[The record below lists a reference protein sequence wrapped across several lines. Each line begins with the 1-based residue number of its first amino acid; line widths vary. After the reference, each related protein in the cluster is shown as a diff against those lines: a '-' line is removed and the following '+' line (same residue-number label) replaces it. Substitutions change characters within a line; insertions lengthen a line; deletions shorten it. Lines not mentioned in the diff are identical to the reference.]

1 MSNDWGRL
9 MTTRADVLVIGGGI
23 VGVSSA
29 YYLARDGL
37 NVHLVEQGDIAA
49 GSSYGNAGLVT
60 LAHSTPLP
68 SPAALRKGLRWML
81 DPSSPLYIKPRPEPG
96 LLSWL
101 WRFRASCSEEAFR
114 RAVPAL
120 GALSRLS
127 LDRYQQLVDEEGIDV
142 TFERRG
148 LLLIYLTEEGFEED
162 QQFAASMR
170 EFGLASDVLSGDEV
184 RARVPQARADVVGGV
199 YYHDDAHI
207 DPAGFTRA
215 LAARAQAR
223 GATLHTRT
231 EVLGLE
237 VSGERVAR
245 VRTTRGDF
253 VADTVVLAAGA
264 WSPLLAR
271 DVGLRLPIQAA
282 KGYSITVRRPEN
294 FPEVPVILE
303 EAKVAVTPMG
313 DWLRFAGT
321 LELAGLDMRINPVR
335 VEAIKQGVRRYLDVD
350 PDAEPLVE
358 LWRGLR
364 PCTPDGY
371 PIIGRAPRVSNLII
385 AAGHCMLGMT
395 QGPGTGKLVADLVA
409 GREPAIDMAPFAITR
424 FNL

>member
-1 MSNDWGRL
+1 MS
-9 MTTRADVLVIGGGI
+9 THADVLVIGGGI
-23 VGVSSA
+23 VGVSAA
-29 YYLARDGL
+29 YYLAREGL

-68 SPAALRKGLRWML
+68 SPAALQKGLRWML
-81 DPSSPLYIKPRPEPG
+81 DPTSPLYIKPRPDPG

-101 WRFRASCSEEAFR
+101 WRFRAACSEEAFR
-114 RAVPAL
+114 RAVPVL

-127 LDRYQQLVDEEGIDV
+127 LDLYRQLLDEEDIDAI
-142 TFERRG
+142 FEQQG

-162 QQFAASMR
+162 QQVAASMR
-170 EFGLASDVLSGDEV
+170 EFGLTSDVLTGDEV
-184 RARVPQARADVVGGV
+184 RERVPQARADVVGGV

-207 DPAGFTRA
+207 DPAGLTRA
-215 LAARAQAR
+215 LAERARAR
-223 GATLHTRT
+223 GATLHTHT
-231 EVLGLE
+231 KVLGLE
-237 VSGERVAR
+237 VQNGQVAR

-253 VADTVVLAAGA
+253 TADHVVLAAGA
-264 WSPLLAR
+264 WSPLLAQ
-271 DVGLRLPIQAA
+271 DAGLSLPIQAA
-282 KGYSITVRRPEN
+282 KGYSITVRRPQD
-294 FPEVPVILE
+294 FPEVPIILE

-321 LELAGLDMRINPVR
+321 LELAGLDMHINPTR
-335 VEAIKQGVRRYLDVD
+335 VEAIKQGVRRYLHID

-395 QGPGTGKLVADLVA
+395 QGPGTGKLVADLVV
-409 GREPAIDMAPFAITR
+409 GREPSVDIMPFAPSR
-424 FNL
+424 FER

>member
-1 MSNDWGRL
+1 
-9 MTTRADVLVIGGGI
+9 MTTHADVLVIGGGI
-23 VGVSSA
+23 VGVSAA

-60 LAHSTPLP
+60 PSDSTPLP

-81 DPSSPLYIKPRPEPG
+81 DPTSPLYIKPRSDLG

-101 WRFRASCSEEAFR
+101 WRFRAACSEEAFH
-114 RAVPAL
+114 RALPVL

-127 LDRYQQLVDEEGIDV
+127 LTLYQQLVEEEKIQAV
-142 TFERRG
+142 FEQSG
-148 LLLIYLTEEGFEED
+148 LLLLYLTEAGFEEG
-162 QQFAASMR
+162 QHFAATMR
-170 EFGLASDVLSGDEV
+170 ERGITSEVLSSDEV
-184 RARVPQARADVVGGV
+184 RARVPQARANIVGGI
-199 YYHDDAHI
+199 YFHEDAHI
-207 DPAGFTRA
+207 EPAGFTRQ
-215 LAARAQAR
+215 LADRAQAR

-237 VSGERVAR
+237 VADGRVAR
-245 VRTTRGDF
+245 VRTTRGDV

-282 KGYSITVRRPEN
+282 KGYSITIRRPEG
-294 FPEVPVILE
+294 FAETPLILD

-313 DWLRFAGT
+313 EWLRFAGT
-321 LELAGLDMRINPVR
+321 LELAGLDMHINPVR

-385 AAGHCMLGMT
+385 AAGHCMLGIT

>member
-1 MSNDWGRL
+1 MHDKGVSMS
-9 MTTRADVLVIGGGI
+9 THADVLVIGGGI
-23 VGVSSA
+23 VGVSAA
-29 YYLARDGL
+29 YYLAREGL

-68 SPAALRKGLRWML
+68 SPAALQKGLRWML
-81 DPSSPLYIKPRPEPG
+81 DPTSPLYIKPRPDLG
-96 LLSWL
+96 LFSWL
-101 WRFRASCSEEAFR
+101 WRFRAACSEEAFR
-114 RAVPAL
+114 RAVPVL

-127 LDRYQQLVDEEGIDV
+127 LDLYRQLLDEEDIDAI
-142 TFERRG
+142 FEQQG

-170 EFGLASDVLSGDEV
+170 EFGLTSDVLTGDEV
-184 RARVPQARADVVGGV
+184 RERVPQARADVVGGV

-207 DPAGFTRA
+207 DPAGLTRA
-215 LAARAQAR
+215 LAERARAR

-237 VSGERVAR
+237 VQNGQVAR

-253 VADTVVLAAGA
+253 TADHVVLAAGA

-271 DVGLRLPIQAA
+271 DAGLRLPIQAA
-282 KGYSITVRRPEN
+282 KGYSITVRRPQD

-321 LELAGLDMRINPVR
+321 LELAGLDMRINPTR
-335 VEAIKQGVRRYLDVD
+335 VKAIKQGVRRYLQVN

-385 AAGHCMLGMT
+385 AAGHCMLGIT
-395 QGPGTGKLVADLVA
+395 QGPGTGKLVADLVV
-409 GREPAIDMAPFAITR
+409 GRDPSVDITPFAPSR

>member
-1 MSNDWGRL
+1 MS
-9 MTTRADVLVIGGGI
+9 THADVLVIGGGI
-23 VGVSSA
+23 VGVSAA
-29 YYLARDGL
+29 YYLAREGL

-68 SPAALRKGLRWML
+68 SPAALQKGLRWML
-81 DPSSPLYIKPRPEPG
+81 DPTSPLYIKPRPDLG
-96 LLSWL
+96 LFSWL
-101 WRFRASCSEEAFR
+101 WRFRAACSEEAFR
-114 RAVPAL
+114 RAVPVL

-127 LDRYQQLVDEEGIDV
+127 LDLYRQLLDEEDIDAI
-142 TFERRG
+142 FEQQG

-170 EFGLASDVLSGDEV
+170 EFGLTSDVLTGDEV
-184 RARVPQARADVVGGV
+184 RERVPQARADVVGGV

-207 DPAGFTRA
+207 DPAGLTRA
-215 LAARAQAR
+215 LAERARAR

-237 VSGERVAR
+237 VQNGQVAR

-253 VADTVVLAAGA
+253 TADHVVLAAGA

-271 DVGLRLPIQAA
+271 DAGLRLPIQAA
-282 KGYSITVRRPEN
+282 KGYSITVRRPQD
-294 FPEVPVILE
+294 FPEVPIILE

-321 LELAGLDMRINPVR
+321 LELAGLDMRINPTR
-335 VEAIKQGVRRYLDVD
+335 VKAIKQGVRRYLQVN

-385 AAGHCMLGMT
+385 AAGHCMLGIT
-395 QGPGTGKLVADLVA
+395 QGPGTGKLVADLVV
-409 GREPAIDMAPFAITR
+409 GRDPSVDITPFAPSR

>member
-1 MSNDWGRL
+1 MS
-9 MTTRADVLVIGGGI
+9 THTDVLVIGGGI
-23 VGVSSA
+23 IGVSVA
-29 YYLARDGL
+29 YYVAREGL

-60 LAHSTPLP
+60 PSDSVPLP

-81 DPSSPLYIKPRPEPG
+81 DPTSPLYIKPRPDLG
-96 LLSWL
+96 LFSWL
-101 WRFRASCSEEAFR
+101 WRFRAACSEEAFR
-114 RAVPAL
+114 RAVPVL

-127 LDRYQQLVDEEGIDV
+127 LDLYQQVVDEEGIEAIFD
-142 TFERRG
+142 RRG
-148 LLLIYLTEEGFEED
+148 LLLIYRTEEGIAEGRH
-162 QQFAASMR
+162 FAATMR
-170 EFGLASDVLSGDEV
+170 EHGITSDVLDKDEV
-184 RARVPQARADVVGGV
+184 RALVPQAHVDIVGGIFF
-199 YYHDDAHI
+199 HDDAHI

-215 LAARAQAR
+215 LAERARAR
-223 GATLHTRT
+223 GAILHTRT

-237 VSGERVAR
+237 VQNGRVAR

-253 VADTVVLAAGA
+253 TANHVVLAAGA
-264 WSPLLAR
+264 WTPLLAR
-271 DVGLRLPIQAA
+271 DAGLSLPIQAA
-282 KGYSITVRRPEN
+282 KGYSITVRRPAG
-294 FPEVPVILE
+294 FPDIPVILD
-303 EAKVAVTPMG
+303 EAKVAVTPIG
-313 DWLRFAGT
+313 EWLRFAGT
-321 LELAGLDMRINPVR
+321 LELAGLDMRINPTR
-335 VEAIKQGVRRYLDVD
+335 VEAIKQGVRRYLQVN

-395 QGPGTGKLVADLVA
+395 QGPGTGKIVADLVV
-409 GREPAIDMAPFAITR
+409 GREPSVDITPFAPSR